1 MDVKTRVAIMSAAL
15 AMGSF
20 VAEEVPLEAKEG
32 FKTRVTM
39 DEVKQVLA
47 GLIEEG
53 IIKEKKAE
61 VGPPEYLY
69 VAKPTDLLNKIDYA
83 VLQ

>member
-1 MDVKTRVAIMSAAL
+1 MDVKTRVAILSSVLAL
-15 AMGSF
+15 GAF
-20 VAEEVPLEAKEG
+20 IAEEVPLEAKEA

-39 DEVKQVLA
+39 EEVNKVIS

-53 IIKEKKAE
+53 ILKEKKAE

-69 VAKPTDLLNKIDYA
+69 VAKPTDLLNKIEYA